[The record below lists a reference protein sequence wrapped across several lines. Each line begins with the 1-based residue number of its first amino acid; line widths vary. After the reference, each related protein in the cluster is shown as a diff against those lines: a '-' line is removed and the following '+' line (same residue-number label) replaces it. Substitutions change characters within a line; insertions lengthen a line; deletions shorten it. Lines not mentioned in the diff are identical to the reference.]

1 MENMHTDVR
10 VWKVM
15 EAIVSIFLIK
25 KVMKFSASLG

>member
-15 EAIVSIFLIK
+15 EAIVYIFLIK
-25 KVMKFSASLG
+25 EKNNFSVSLG